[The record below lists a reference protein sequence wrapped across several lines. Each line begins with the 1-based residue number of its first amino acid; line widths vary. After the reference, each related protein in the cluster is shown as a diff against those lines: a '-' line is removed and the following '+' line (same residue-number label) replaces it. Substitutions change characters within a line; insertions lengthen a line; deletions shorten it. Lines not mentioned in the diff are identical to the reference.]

1 MEGDGQHLLK
11 IIAKYNLVNTS
22 IKIKQNINKT
32 QMLFLEM
39 NQKDMFTR
47 HTVRNLNTYESKHML

>member
-39 NQKDMFTR
+39 NQKDMLTR
-47 HTVRNLNTYESKHML
+47 HTVRNLNAYESKHVL